1 MSKLMGA
8 DPMAQ
13 ALSVRLTGNFW
24 TEERRTIVLSLPT
37 ESGEKALHYLPT
49 CLLACLPA
57 CLPTYLPTS
66 TYPPTHLPA
75 ISDTTEVVCESSLS
89 LDRP

>member
-1 MSKLMGA
+1 MTKLMGP

-13 ALSVRLTGNFW
+13 ALSARLANHDVMVGSNFW

-37 ESGEKALHYLPT
+37 ESGEKAVHYLPT

-57 CLPTYLPTS
+57 CLPTDLPTYLPT
-66 TYPPTHLPA
+66 YLPT
-75 ISDTTEVVCESSLS
+75 
-89 LDRP
+89 